1 MKEPPSFCFGGSTS
15 RVGTLKLPVYR
26 PDDPDQ
32 QDRTEA
38 GLIPIRVITGR
49 RLTAPDFASLIN
61 PGWIAPPLDSSSSAN
76 VLSLED
82 LMRLAKRKS

>member
-1 MKEPPSFCFGGSTS
+1 MRGVKRGALS
-15 RVGTLKLPVYR
+15 RR
-26 PDDPDQ
+26 PDPVEQ
-32 QDRTEA
+32 HRAAETNKPKLCRA
-38 GLIPIRVITGR
+38 

-82 LMRLAKRKS
+82 